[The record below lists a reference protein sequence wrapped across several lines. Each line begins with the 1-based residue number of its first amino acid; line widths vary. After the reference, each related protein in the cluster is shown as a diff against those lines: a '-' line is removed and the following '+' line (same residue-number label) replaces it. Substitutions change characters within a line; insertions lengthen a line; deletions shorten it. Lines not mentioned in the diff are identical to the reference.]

1 MRITSDLNLNGTSP
15 ARAQPK
21 VGEWGPVGV
30 PTTRFKKWQRVLI
43 VLAFLAVAV
52 ALFFT
57 GRFFYQAL
65 TGDGTSEA
73 ETVLLNHG
81 AQVAQPAHLGV

>member
-30 PTTRFKKWQRVLI
+30 PTTRFKKWQRILI
-43 VLAFLAVAV
+43 VLAFVAIGV

-57 GRFFYQAL
+57 GRYFYQAL
-65 TGDGTSEA
+65 TGDGSSEA
-73 ETVLLNHG
+73 ETVLLNQR
-81 AQVAQPAHLGV
+81 AQVTQPTHLGV